1 MRRLATEPEL
11 AAVRGVVGRGR
22 LRMDAWI
29 VGGALRDRALGRAV
43 SEIDLA
49 VSGDAE
55 AVARALQSLGFGRA
69 FLLSADRSP
78 RVFRVAGRRRLL
90 DVAEIEGA
98 SIDSDLARRDFTVN
112 ALAFDLASGRL
123 LDPFGG
129 LADLERRRLAM
140 VSEANLADDPLR
152 CLRAARLAAT
162 HGLVPDRRTSGAC
175 RRVAPTLARV
185 ARERIQAELAKLLEI
200 RQAAPALGWARR
212 AGVLEPAI
220 DLPIPA
226 PAWRR
231 LERRIAVTDS
241 VPLAALP
248 GARRRR
254 LRLALIGA
262 GLEMAP
268 AQAAAWLRR
277 LRWSSEEASEVA
289 RLLELSSAARAPLT
303 DDEEWLWILRAGAQA
318 GDALRLAATLAPRS
332 RRAVR
337 RLAVRLRRKRPLPD
351 VRGGDILEW
360 LGLPPGPEVGRLL
373 EAVRVE
379 GLAGRVRTRAE
390 ARRWLQV
397 RVKQGSTVSLR
408 APTGSGDAA
417 L

>member
-1 MRRLATEPEL
+1 
-11 AAVRGVVGRGR
+11 
-22 LRMDAWI
+22 MDAWI
-29 VGGALRDRALGRAV
+29 VGGALRDRALDRPV

-90 DVAEIEGA
+90 DVAEIEGG

-152 CLRAARLAAT
+152 CLRAARLSAT
-162 HGLVPDRRTSGAC
+162 HGLVPDRGTSAAC
-175 RRVAPTLARV
+175 RRVAPTLAGV
-185 ARERIQAELAKLLEI
+185 ARERLQAELSKLLDV
-200 RQAAPALGWARR
+200 RQARPALTWAWRT
-212 AGVLEPAI
+212 GVLEPAL
-220 DLPIPA
+220 DLLIPA
-226 PAWRR
+226 ESWRR
-231 LERRIAVTDS
+231 LLRRLAAIDS
-241 VPLAALP
+241 VPLPALP

-254 LRLALIGA
+254 LRLALVAA

-268 AQAAAWLRR
+268 AEAAGWLRR
-277 LRWSSEEASEVA
+277 LRWSFEEASDVA
-289 RLLELSSAARAPLT
+289 RLLGLSSAARTKLT
-303 DDEEWLWILRAGAQA
+303 DDEEWLWILRAGSHA
-318 GDALRLAATLAPRS
+318 GDALRLAETLAPRS

-337 RLAVRLRRKRPLPD
+337 RLTARMRRKRPPPD

-360 LGLPPGPEVGRLL
+360 LGLPPGPQVGRLL

-390 ARRWLQV
+390 ARRWLQM
-397 RVKQGSTVSLR
+397 RVKTGPPASGGGR
-408 APTGSGDAA
+408 AVPGDAA

>member
-1 MRRLATEPEL
+1 MTEPEL
-11 AAVRGVVGRGR
+11 AAVRRVVAPGR

-29 VGGALRDRALGRAV
+29 VGGALRDCALDRPV

-90 DVAEIEGA
+90 DVAEIEGG

-162 HGLVPDRRTSGAC
+162 HGLVPDRRTSAAC
-175 RRVAPTLARV
+175 RRVAPTLAGV
-185 ARERIQAELAKLLEI
+185 ARERVQAELSRLLEV
-200 RQAAPALGWARR
+200 RQARPALAWAWRT
-212 AGVLEPAI
+212 GVLEPAL
-220 DLPIPA
+220 DLSIPA
-226 PAWRR
+226 ERWRR
-231 LERRIAVTDS
+231 LERHFGAADS

-254 LRLALIGA
+254 LRLALLA
-262 GLEMAP
+262 SGLEMAP
-268 AQAAAWLRR
+268 AEAAAWLRR
-277 LRWSSEEASEVA
+277 LRWSSEEAADVA
-289 RLLELSSAARAPLT
+289 RLLELCSAARAPLT
-303 DDEEWLWILRAGAQA
+303 DDQEWLWILRAGAHA
-318 GDALRLAATLAPRS
+318 RDALRLVEMLTPRS

-337 RLAVRLRRKRPLPD
+337 RLAARLRRKRPPPD

-360 LGLPPGPEVGRLL
+360 LGLPPGPQVGRLL

-379 GLAGRVRTRAE
+379 GLAGRVRTRKD
-390 ARRWLQV
+390 ARRWLQM
-397 RVKQGSTVSLR
+397 RAKEGGPVSGGAR
-408 APTGSGDAA
+408 PSSGDAA